1 MCVGTRPSDPGA
13 VPGPPPGPRTVHFG
27 ARYAWCWADLCA
39 LNRAPPGGGHSHCS
53 VLSPWR
59 AGPGCQRPS
68 APRGFVLLLMLLF
81 LPARQTH
88 SSQRFGA
95 WGGHWSL
102 TRVIHARAA
111 GRVAP
116 VCRTPAR
123 CGGSTA
129 SKTGS
134 GSPCW
139 SQHMWVGGGHKLTG
153 FRETLEKRAAAKTR
167 RGRRVAG
174 AGAEGGG
181 RRGRCGWPGRL
192 PAHPE
197 GGGADGCRC
206 LGAVAR
212 GRALPGR
219 ALSGAGPR
227 GPQVPRERRGEDR

>member
-1 MCVGTRPSDPGA
+1 
-13 VPGPPPGPRTVHFG
+13 
-27 ARYAWCWADLCA
+27 
-39 LNRAPPGGGHSHCS
+39 
-53 VLSPWR
+53 
-59 AGPGCQRPS
+59 
-68 APRGFVLLLMLLF
+68 MLLF

-95 WGGHWSL
+95 GGGHWSL

-129 SKTGS
+129 NKTGS

-139 SQHMWVGGGHKLTG
+139 SQRVWVGGGHKLTG

-181 RRGRCGWPGRL
+181 RRGRRGWPGRL

-206 LGAVAR
+206 PGAVAGASGQSPER
-212 GRALPGR
+212 GGASRS
-219 ALSGAGPR
+219 SGAEGAAGRGPMTELRGAVRPEAPR
-227 GPQVPRERRGEDR
+227 GPGARRREVRLCPPCLP

>member
-1 MCVGTRPSDPGA
+1 MSLARGGPVQGVSAPQLPGA
-13 VPGPPPGPRTVHFG
+13 LSSS
-27 ARYAWCWADLCA
+27 LCCCFSRHDR
-39 LNRAPPGGGHSHCS
+39 LTAPS
-53 VLSPWR
+53 VSGR
-59 AGPGCQRPS
+59 
-68 APRGFVLLLMLLF
+68 
-81 LPARQTH
+81 
-88 SSQRFGA
+88 
-95 WGGHWSL
+95 GGHWSL

-129 SKTGS
+129 NKTGS

-139 SQHMWVGGGHKLTG
+139 SQRVWVGGGHKLTG

-181 RRGRCGWPGRL
+181 RRGRRGWPGRL
-192 PAHPE
+192 PAHLE

-206 LGAVAR
+206 LGSVAR
-212 GRALPGR
+212 WRALPGR

-227 GPQVPRERRGEDR
+227 GPQVPRERRGEGR